1 MSTRIERERHSDL
14 ARVVDQI
21 PGNSSG
27 GTAARIVTTTTI
39 TTYPTSAAEFYA
51 CNPTEIDGTETEGG
65 SASYTVD
72 ADQVLYVLN
81 VGTAIPPSGTRV
93 VAHAVGGRWVMRY
106 DG

>member
-1 MSTRIERERHSDL
+1 MSTRIERERHL
-14 ARVVDQI
+14 AFERVVDQI
-21 PGNSSG
+21 PTGDDG
-27 GTAARIVTTTTI
+27 GSAARLVTTTTI

-51 CNPTEIDGTETEGG
+51 ANPTEIDGTETEGG